1 MAKNKFKH
9 TPSDVFPAGVFELE
23 VSYTRKATARIKL
36 TSSDEV
42 AVFARTIVYEPGSIQ
57 YCERFFVLLL
67 SRSNECFAFKQISQ
81 GGITATFTD
90 AKLIFQT
97 ALLCHAPQII
107 LLHNHPSGNNSPST
121 ADLNMTKQI
130 KKGGA
135 LLEIKVLD
143 HVILTTDGHSSMADD
158 GLM

>member
-1 MAKNKFKH
+1 MARNKFTR
-9 TPSDVFPAGVFELE
+9 TPSDVFPTGVFELE
-23 VSYTRKATARIKL
+23 VSYTRKSLARVKL

-42 AVFARTIVYEPGSIQ
+42 AAYARSTIYQPGSIQ
-57 YCERFFVLLL
+57 YCEKFYVLMLD
-67 SRSNECFAFKQISQ
+67 RANQVFAFKLISQ

-97 ALLCHAPQII
+97 ALLCHSPQII
-107 LLHNHPSGNNSPST
+107 LLHNHPSGQTKASQ
-121 ADLNMTKQI
+121 ADISMSKQI
-130 KKGGA
+130 QKGGT

-143 HVILTTDGHSSMADD
+143 HVILTADGHSSMADD